1 MPGVELLPL
10 VIVTFILAGAVKGVI
25 GLGLPTVALA
35 LITAASDLPTAMTLL
50 LFPSFLTNLW
60 QAMTGG
66 AARQI
71 IARTWPFL
79 SAAMVTI
86 PLGAIAADLWIKR
99 KDLTVITSIY
109 FGLLIGVFLTYVAVL
124 ALSPLLASFSTSPIV
139 AWLPPILGMLLC
151 YVSTSVL
158 LQTRN
163 DFRFIIPYVQFARDV
178 RGLRPNVLDIS
189 SIVDGRIAELADTG
203 LFQSRFVVPAAVM
216 EDLQT
221 SADAPEKHRRM
232 RGRRGLDVLTRLRN
246 TPTIEIEILSN
257 REPLAESNS
266 IESELIEL
274 TRELGG
280 RIITNDPNLMKIASV
295 RGIAALNVN
304 DVAVALRPSYVPG
317 DMLDVKLVKP
327 GEEPGQGVGFL
338 DDGTMVVVE
347 HGRDVIGRTISVSV
361 TSTLQTSAGR
371 LVFARP
377 EMHRG

>member
-1 MPGVELLPL
+1 MVLIALRTIFFL
-10 VIVTFILAGAVKGVI
+10 VSIGIAVLIFNSAPMRSAPSWV
-25 GLGLPTVALA
+25 PWAV
-35 LITAASDLPTAMTLL
+35 LIT
-50 LFPSFLTNLW
+50 
-60 QAMTGG
+60 
-66 AARQI
+66 
-71 IARTWPFL
+71 
-79 SAAMVTI
+79 MVTI

-124 ALSPLLASFSTSPIV
+124 ALSPLLASFSASPVV
-139 AWLPPILGMLLC
+139 AWVPPILGMLLC

-189 SIVDGRIAELADTG
+189 CIVDGRIAELADTG

>member
-1 MPGVELLPL
+1 
-10 VIVTFILAGAVKGVI
+10 
-25 GLGLPTVALA
+25 
-35 LITAASDLPTAMTLL
+35 
-50 LFPSFLTNLW
+50 
-60 QAMTGG
+60 
-66 AARQI
+66 
-71 IARTWPFL
+71 
-79 SAAMVTI
+79 
-86 PLGAIAADLWIKR
+86 
-99 KDLTVITSIY
+99 
-109 FGLLIGVFLTYVAVL
+109 
-124 ALSPLLASFSTSPIV
+124 
-139 AWLPPILGMLLC
+139 
-151 YVSTSVL
+151 
-158 LQTRN
+158 
-163 DFRFIIPYVQFARDV
+163 
-178 RGLRPNVLDIS
+178 
-189 SIVDGRIAELADTG
+189 
-203 LFQSRFVVPAAVM
+203 
-216 EDLQT
+216 
-221 SADAPEKHRRM
+221 M

>member
-1 MPGVELLPL
+1 MALIVLRTMFFMVSIGIAVLIFNSAGMQSAPGWVPW
-10 VIVTFILAGAVKGVI
+10 AVLI
-25 GLGLPTVALA
+25 TMVAL
-35 LITAASDLPTAMTLL
+35 
-50 LFPSFLTNLW
+50 
-60 QAMTGG
+60 
-66 AARQI
+66 
-71 IARTWPFL
+71 
-79 SAAMVTI
+79 
-86 PLGAIAADLWIKR
+86 PLGAIVADLQIKR

-124 ALSPLLASFSTSPIV
+124 ALSPLFASFPASPIV
-139 AWLPPILGMLLC
+139 VWLPPILGMLLC
-151 YVSTSVL
+151 YISTSVL

-178 RGLRPNVLDIS
+178 RGLRPNVLDTS
-189 SIVDGRIAELADTG
+189 CIVDGRIAELADTG
-203 LFQSRFVVPAAVM
+203 LLQSRFVVPAAIM
-216 EDLQT
+216 EDLQS
-221 SADAPEKHRRM
+221 SADAPEKHRRL
-232 RGRRGLDVLTRLRN
+232 RGRRGLDVLDRLRN
-246 TPTIEIEILSN
+246 TPTIEIEILAT
-257 REPLAESNS
+257 REPLAESNAP
-266 IESELIEL
+266 ESEIIEL

-347 HGRDVIGRTISVSV
+347 HGRDVLGRTISVSV